1 MSWRTVMR
9 ECIALVRS
17 TWLTECSY
25 RLNMAISLVSLAF
38 VVVPLYFVSNAL
50 QPLMAS
56 AISSQSREYFA
67 FTLLGALAFALIST
81 SVSAFPSALGAAI
94 GRGTLEAFL
103 ATPTSPAVIF
113 SGMSAYS
120 VLWALVRGA
129 VLLATG
135 VALGVHIVWGN
146 SLTSAFILGLL
157 LLAHAGVG
165 LIGGSLLL
173 CFRTTGPLLSG
184 VLTVSAFLGGVY
196 YPTHVIPSWLQQ
208 VSKVLPLTYDLRAL
222 RQSALRGEP
231 FAAVSGDVAML
242 AAQTGVLLAI
252 GSLAMAVA
260 LRHAR
265 RTGTL
270 SHY

>member
-1 MSWRTVMR
+1 MR
-9 ECIALVRS
+9 ECLALIRAA
-17 TWLTECSY
+17 WLTECSY
-25 RLNMAISLVSLAF
+25 RLNMAMSLVSLALI
-38 VVVPLYFVSNAL
+38 VVPLYFVSNAL

-56 AISSQSREYFA
+56 TISSQSQEYFA
-67 FTLLGALAFALIST
+67 FTLVGALAFALIST
-81 SVSAFPSALGAAI
+81 SVSALPTALGGAL

-103 ATPTSPAVIF
+103 ATPTSPTILF
-113 SGMSAYS
+113 TGMSAYS

-135 VALGVHIVWGN
+135 VALGVHIAWGN
-146 SLTSAFILGLL
+146 TLTSALILGLL
-157 LLAHAGVG
+157 LLAYAGVG
-165 LIGGSLLL
+165 LIGGCMLL
-173 CFRTTGPLLSG
+173 CFRTTGPLLTG
-184 VLTVSAFLGGVY
+184 VLTLSAFLGGVY

-208 VSKVLPLTYDLRAL
+208 LSKALPLTYGLRAL

-231 FAAVSGDVAML
+231 FAAVSGDV
-242 AAQTGVLLAI
+242 GVLALQTVLLLAVGGI
-252 GSLAMAVA
+252 AMALA

>member
-1 MSWRTVMR
+1 MR
-9 ECIALVRS
+9 ECLALVRS

-25 RLNMAISLVSLAF
+25 RLNMALSLVSLAF
-38 VVVPLYFVSNAL
+38 IVVPLYFVSNAL

-56 AISSQSREYFA
+56 TISSQSKEYFA
-67 FTLLGALAFALIST
+67 FTLFGALAFALISA
-81 SVSAFPSALGAAI
+81 SVSALPSALGGAI

-103 ATPTSPAVIF
+103 ATPTSPAVLF
-113 SGMSAYS
+113 TGMSAYT

-135 VALGVHIVWGN
+135 VALGVHVAWAN
-146 SLTSAFILGLL
+146 TLTSALVLALL
-157 LLAHAGVG
+157 LLAYAGVG
-165 LIGGSLLL
+165 LIGSGMLL
-173 CFRTTGPLLSG
+173 CFRTTGPLLNG

-208 VSKVLPLTYDLRAL
+208 LSKVLPLTYGLRAL
-222 RQSALRGEP
+222 RQSALRGES
-231 FAAVSGDVAML
+231 FGAVSNDVAIL
-242 AAQTGVLLAI
+242 ALQTAVLLCV
-252 GSLAMAVA
+252 GGVAMAAA

>member
-1 MSWRTVMR
+1 MR
-9 ECIALVRS
+9 ECLALVRS

-25 RLNMAISLVSLAF
+25 RLNMALSLVSLAF
-38 VVVPLYFVSNAL
+38 IVVPLYFVSNAL

-56 AISSQSREYFA
+56 TISSQSKEYFA
-67 FTLLGALAFALIST
+67 FTLVGALAFALISA
-81 SVSAFPSALGAAI
+81 SLSALPNALGSAL

-103 ATPTSPAVIF
+103 ATPTSPALLF
-113 SGMSAYS
+113 TGMSAYS

-135 VALGVHIVWGN
+135 VALGVHIAWAN
-146 SLTSAFILGLL
+146 TFTSAFIVVLL
-157 LLAHAGVG
+157 LLAYSGVG
-165 LIGGSLLL
+165 LIGSSMLL

-184 VLTVSAFLGGVY
+184 VLTLSAFLGGVY
-196 YPTHVIPSWLQQ
+196 YPTHVIPSWLQEL
-208 VSKVLPLTYDLRAL
+208 SKLLPLTYGLRAL

-231 FAAVSGDVAML
+231 FSAVSFDVAIL
-242 AAQTGVLLAI
+242 AVQTAVLLSV
-252 GSLAMAVA
+252 GGVAVALA